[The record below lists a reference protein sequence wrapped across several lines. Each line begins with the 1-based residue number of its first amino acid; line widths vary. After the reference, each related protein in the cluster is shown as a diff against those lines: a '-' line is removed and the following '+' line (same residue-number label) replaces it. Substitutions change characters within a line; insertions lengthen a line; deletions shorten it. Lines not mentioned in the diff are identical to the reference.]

1 MKESVSNLK
10 KFPGHRGLF
19 IVFEGIDRI
28 GKTTQVELLKEYLNN
43 EYNIPSEIQ
52 TFPDRNS
59 ESGKILNSLLQGK
72 TKLNLN
78 SSHLL
83 FSFNR
88 WEKQEEIEKLLKKG
102 VNLLVDRYA
111 FSGVIYSMV
120 QGYPLDRALFA
131 DRGLIRPDLV
141 FRMTANVDY
150 IRNRHNFG
158 KELYEKDY
166 ILEKV
171 NNYYNLFN
179 KKIYWNNLNAERDI
193 QSIFKDVVKI
203 VKQKINFYSNPS
215 YSIFEK
221 KNKILYNS
229 FPYDI
234 GKDLFTNKKI

>member
-1 MKESVSNLK
+1 MKESTQISK

-28 GKTTQVELLKEYLNN
+28 GKTTQVELLKTYFSKEH
-43 EYNIPSEIQ
+43 NIPSEIL

-59 ESGKILNSLLQGK
+59 ESGKILNSLLIGK

-88 WEKQEEIEKLLKKG
+88 WEKQEEIENLLKKG

-120 QGYPLDRALFA
+120 QGYPKDRALFA

-141 FRMTANVDY
+141 FRMTAKIDY

-171 NNYYNLFN
+171 NSYYNFFN
-179 KKIYWNNLNAERDI
+179 KKIYWNNINAERDI
-193 QSIFKDVVKI
+193 SSIHNDVLKI
-203 VKQKINFYSNPS
+203 VKAKINCYFNPT
-215 YSIFEK
+215 YSILPK
-221 KNKILYNS
+221 KNKILYNG

-234 GKDLFTNKKI
+234 GKDLFTHKLI